1 MARLLIMEAES
12 DDASMRLA
20 VHTFSL
26 DSIMESFFVL
36 CMVLG
41 GVVPYV
47 PQYLEIRKTE
57 NAEGF
62 SLYVCL
68 TLLVANVL
76 RVLFWFG
83 KRYEIP
89 LLVQSIVMIIAMMA
103 MIYLC
108 VSIKKKTTILKT
120 RERVFTDF
128 DARFFWCWTD
138 FQSYAECLLAFS
150 LVCAFLLLL
159 FSEETIFIEGI
170 GLISLSIEA
179 LLAVPQFHRNFCTK
193 STFGMSRQMVIMWF
207 CGDAFK
213 TYYFISREAP
223 YQFVICG
230 VLQICMDLAILGQ
243 IFWYGSRWREK
254 LKKGSE
260 ESQ

>member
-1 MARLLIMEAES
+1 MLAVSEQSVVKLLIMEAES

-120 RERVFTDF
+120 RERVFT
-128 DARFFWCWTD
+128 
-138 FQSYAECLLAFS
+138 
-150 LVCAFLLLL
+150 
-159 FSEETIFIEGI
+159 GI